1 MLLSS
6 GRWYSP
12 GWGPEMIG
20 FLLLIRT
27 ILYGQRCGGKSEIQI
42 DYKLVIVWRSCLFFY
57 GKIGAWAW
65 WMKDFCVP
73 LWYDDTC

>member
-12 GWGPEMIG
+12 GWGPGMIG

-27 ILYGQRCGGKSEIQI
+27 ILYGQRCGGKSGIQS
-42 DYKLVIVWRSCLFFY
+42 DYKLVIVWRNCLFF
-57 GKIGAWAW
+57 
-65 WMKDFCVP
+65 
-73 LWYDDTC
+73 LWKNRRLGLVDEGFLRTFMV